1 MQIVCEKKQDW
12 QLQEERRTEQ
22 VKLWD
27 EAGDGELSQTPF
39 GDPDG
44 TLYFSWLIEIYVY
57 IFIDGNRFWP
67 IPAWENADL
76 SNKTLEAS

>member
-1 MQIVCEKKQDW
+1 MILWLLGWPPSVSVQIVCEKKQDW

-27 EAGDGELSQTPF
+27 EAGDGKLSQTPF

-44 TLYFSWLIEIYVY
+44 TLYFSWLMDV
-57 IFIDGNRFWP
+57 N
-67 IPAWENADL
+67 
-76 SNKTLEAS
+76 